1 MKQTVA
7 EEQSLHFQNVI
18 STFYETTLNDMSI
31 HFETFLNNIFDA
43 GYTANGPFFYC
54 INSDMSENGKILIQ
68 TFLPVSE
75 QHKFTLPKD
84 FTYQNYFQ
92 ILDIGTIRTSEDS
105 ESAIS
110 EAFNNLFK
118 YIHQRKL
125 KTRTPVFYLVTLDE
139 EKIYTDLMIGIDYLD

>member
-68 TFLPVSE
+68 TFYRFLNNTNLLFQKISLIKITF
-75 QHKFTLPKD
+75 KF
-84 FTYQNYFQ
+84 
-92 ILDIGTIRTSEDS
+92 
-105 ESAIS
+105 
-110 EAFNNLFK
+110 
-118 YIHQRKL
+118 
-125 KTRTPVFYLVTLDE
+125 
-139 EKIYTDLMIGIDYLD
+139 